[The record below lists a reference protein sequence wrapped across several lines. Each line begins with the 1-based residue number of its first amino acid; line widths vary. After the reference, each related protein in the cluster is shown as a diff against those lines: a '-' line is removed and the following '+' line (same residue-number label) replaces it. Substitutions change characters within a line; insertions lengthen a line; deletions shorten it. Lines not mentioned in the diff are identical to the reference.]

1 MARISIQYWLT
12 LVLNLIV
19 IEIVVVLVV
28 LAIELRNTSGGAL
41 GVALNNVS
49 AISATLAYVIETW
62 TSLETSIG
70 ALARLKS
77 FEAETPSEHLPREC
91 YTLTS
96 AWPSEG
102 RIQFVDLALSY
113 R

>member
-1 MARISIQYWLT
+1 MG
-12 LVLNLIV
+12 
-19 IEIVVVLVV
+19 IVVVLVV
-28 LAIELRNTSGGAL
+28 LAFELRNTPGGAL

-49 AISATLAYVIETW
+49 AISATLAYVIEAW

-91 YTLTS
+91 YTPTN

-102 RIQFVDLALSY
+102 KIQFLNLALSY